1 MHADRVC
8 VSNAVSWKTYRLIV
22 TGILNTRCSIIRR
35 NYYDYVFFV
44 SLLCFVSRCADT
56 EGTRWNACLLGW
68 TGLMVE
74 LGINDCRNLKKLC
87 YGDDEAKVMY
97 FYSGDII
104 ITLRSLS

>member
-1 MHADRVC
+1 MFFLSLFCALSLVVQTRKERV
-8 VSNAVSWKTYRLIV
+8 
-22 TGILNTRCSIIRR
+22 
-35 NYYDYVFFV
+35 
-44 SLLCFVSRCADT
+44 
-56 EGTRWNACLLGW
+56 GTLVCLSGW